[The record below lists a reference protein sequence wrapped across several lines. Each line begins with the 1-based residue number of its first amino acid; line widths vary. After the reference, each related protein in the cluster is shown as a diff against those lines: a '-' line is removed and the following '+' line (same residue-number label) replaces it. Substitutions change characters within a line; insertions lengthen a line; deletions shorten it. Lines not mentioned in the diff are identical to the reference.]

1 MGIQNHHEMKLLAFF
16 ICAANAQ
23 SFNDKL
29 PESITDDGY
38 CQSVQIS
45 ATVAEQ
51 WNVDRM
57 FVEISV
63 SGWGVVRMLDSA
75 ERKARLINDWS
86 RLKFKLKYFNN
97 LIGEYVDISPVD
109 NYDSDQYVDSIDVRN
124 EVWRVLFKDAK
135 SKELSEMGEQ
145 RNELR
150 LQTWIAVD
158 SYLAYDDLEKDI
170 VMEVESPQL
179 CDGGYESELVYEVA
193 PDKPVQCVKVNETVL
208 EQSYHRPPHGGATAE
223 LFTQAEEGEEIGCR
237 AYIIVGFDAPRT
249 SIDLTNSDAVSSF
262 MPLDFALNDC
272 PTCAESSFWRITFN
286 PDRVRT
292 QYSVNLHIDMLYFGT
307 EEQAPIPYFQYNCDF
322 NLACDATGIPWD
334 GSDVPIDNPSFD
346 DLDKYGC
353 VCAGIKT
360 GVMPK
365 GRPIDAVDRA
375 CSAWRKC
382 NKCAGEQ
389 CGGYTVNQYQQC
401 TNGANT
407 CQRATCECDMALAR
421 AIQTSNEFDSA
432 NLNYNSC
439 SNGSSS
445 GSSPGGCCKLGELY
459 QFYNTATHQCCTNGE
474 VALTNQC

>member
-179 CDGGYESELVYEVA
+179 CDGGYESELVYE
-193 PDKPVQCVKVNETVL
+193 
-208 EQSYHRPPHGGATAE
+208 
-223 LFTQAEEGEEIGCR
+223 
-237 AYIIVGFDAPRT
+237 
-249 SIDLTNSDAVSSF
+249 
-262 MPLDFALNDC
+262 
-272 PTCAESSFWRITFN
+272 
-286 PDRVRT
+286 
-292 QYSVNLHIDMLYFGT
+292 
-307 EEQAPIPYFQYNCDF
+307 
-322 NLACDATGIPWD
+322 
-334 GSDVPIDNPSFD
+334 
-346 DLDKYGC
+346 
-353 VCAGIKT
+353 
-360 GVMPK
+360 
-365 GRPIDAVDRA
+365 
-375 CSAWRKC
+375 
-382 NKCAGEQ
+382 Q

-459 QFYNTATHQCCTNGE
+459 QFYNTGTHQCCTNGE
-474 VALTNQC
+474 VALSNQC